1 MNKNLPKTSS
11 LLEIDWNLIRAFLAV
26 VDTGSLTAAATLFGA
41 SQPTLSR
48 KIDEMESCVGTSL
61 FERAA
66 RGLRLTEAGEAL
78 VEPARQMKFAAQAL
92 SLAAQGQTQQ
102 LGGSV
107 RLTASEMTAAYILPE
122 IVAKLRLSNPEIQ
135 IEVVVSNHLENLL
148 ERQADIALRH
158 VRPTQTGLIAR
169 RIGEL
174 DICAYAHRD
183 YVAKVGGMVDRSRL
197 NSYQWIGYDNSDAL
211 LRGFRDVGMPVD
223 RSFFSIRCDNH
234 ITGWQMALAGAGIC
248 FAPCIIGD
256 RWPEMQMVMPVSWV
270 PSMPLWLTAH
280 RELRDSRRMKL
291 VFDVLAECLL
301 SAIGGVPDEAKA
313 PAPVAYLVK

>member
-1 MNKNLPKTSS
+1 MTRKLPKASPPP
-11 LLEIDWNLIRAFLAV
+11 EIDWNLIRAFLAV
-26 VDTGSLTAAATLFGA
+26 VDTGSLTSAAGLFGA

-78 VEPARQMKFAAQAL
+78 VEPARQMKQAAQAL
-92 SLAAQGQTQQ
+92 SLAALGQTQQ

-107 RLTASEMTAAYILPE
+107 RLTASEMTAAYLLPDT
-122 IVAKLRLSNPEIQ
+122 IAKLRLSNPEIQ

-158 VRPTQTGLIAR
+158 TRPTQSGLIAR

-174 DICAYAHRD
+174 EIGAFAHRD
-183 YVAKVGGMVDRSRL
+183 YVAKVGGTVDRTRL
-197 NSYQWIGYDNSDAL
+197 ASYQWIGYDSSDAL

-234 ITGWQMALAGAGIC
+234 ITGWQLALAGAGIC
-248 FAPCIIGD
+248 FAPCIIGA
-256 RWPEMQMVMPVSWV
+256 RFPEMQMVMPVSWV

-280 RELRDSRRMKL
+280 RELRDSRRIKL
-291 VFDVLAECLL
+291 VFDVLAEGLL
-301 SAIGGVPDEAKA
+301 DVIGNAPDEARGGLTS
-313 PAPVAYLVK
+313 AYASG